1 MKNMFNAKIAKSDRG
16 QTLILYA
23 LIVPILILFAGL
35 AIDVGILYVTKAKL
49 STAVDGATLTGMK
62 TLAQGQTTAAQL
74 ATDVF
79 SANYG
84 ANPPTPTVTFP
95 TDSYGDQQVKVTAT
109 TNVHTLF
116 MRYLPQW
123 AVVPVSDTAVATR
136 GKLIMSIVLDR
147 SGSMTTD
154 GGETALKSAV
164 PTFVSEFDDSTDEV
178 ALLSFSSNARVDFP
192 IGYTFTSAITH
203 DVSIMNFVGGTF
215 GTGAS
220 PGALLSPTIGAPL
233 SMADAQNN
241 SVTVQPGQNVIK
253 VLVYFT
259 DGLMNASQD
268 YFYCGGSGNN
278 TQTLLNYGGYD
289 AGTDDVAI
297 LDPTCSP
304 DVSDNNCTN
313 ESGHIS
319 QLATCTDGTG
329 GNNLC
334 GSGFQYQAAGG
345 AVCKDRTGSIV
356 KGFTAQ
362 DPALIASPGNPVPF
376 RRDYVTTETQ
386 YRAIQT
392 AIAMRTETPI
402 PTYIFTMG
410 LGSGV
415 SLTTQAFLAQL
426 ANDPGYGTF
435 INTQP
440 AGEFFYIP
448 SCPGTQCT
456 SELNAAFETIAA
468 KVLLRLTQ

>member
-1 MKNMFNAKIAKSDRG
+1 MNMFNAKIVKSDRG

-23 LIVPILILFAGL
+23 LIVPLLVLFAGL

-49 STAVDGATLTGMK
+49 STSVDGATLTGMK
-62 TLAQGQTTAAQL
+62 TLTQGQTTAAVL

-79 SANYG
+79 NANYG
-84 ANPPTPTVTFP
+84 ANPPTPAVTFP

-109 TNVHTLF
+109 ANVHTLF

-147 SGSMTTD
+147 SGSMTSD
-154 GGETALKSAV
+154 GGESALVSAV
-164 PTFVSEFDDSTDEV
+164 PTFVSMFSNSTDEV
-178 ALLSFSSNARVDFP
+178 ALLSFSSNARIDFP
-192 IGYTFTSAITH
+192 IGYNFITPISTA
-203 DVSIMNFVGGTF
+203 VSTMKFVGGTF
-215 GTGAS
+215 GTGGTLPTS
-220 PGALLSPTIGAPL
+220 PNNTIGPPMA
-233 SMADAQNN
+233 MADAQNN
-241 SVTVQPGQNVIK
+241 SVTVLPGQNVFK

-268 YFYCGGSGNN
+268 YFYCGGAGNN
-278 TQTLLNYGGYD
+278 TKTLINYGGYD
-289 AGTDDVAI
+289 AGTNDVAI

-319 QLATCTDGTG
+319 QIATCTNGCPT
-329 GNNLC
+329 
-334 GSGFQYQAAGG
+334 GFQYSSSSSN
-345 AVCKDRTGSIV
+345 VCKNQTGATVI
-356 KGFTAQ
+356 GFTAQ

-376 RRDYVTTETQ
+376 QRAYVTEETQ

-402 PTYIFTMG
+402 PTYIYTMG
-410 LGSGV
+410 LGPDMAPS
-415 SLTTQAFLAQL
+415 TQAFLAQL
-426 ANDPGYGTF
+426 ANDPSYSTF

-440 AGEFFYIP
+440 AGQFFPIL
-448 SCPGTQCT
+448 SCPGSACT
-456 SELNAAFETIAA
+456 AELNSAFQVIAS
-468 KVLLRLTQ
+468 KILLRLTQ